1 MGMWP
6 ALTPSLNIARELE
19 STEAACSTTT
29 APPTGPLPQP
39 AEPLRIRWCPRKP
52 FRPSR
57 FCAYLEASLATG
69 QLTNGG
75 PLQRVLA
82 ERVQSWTGA
91 THAVVL
97 TANGTAALHA
107 LVSAHALMRKR
118 RLRWATQAYTFPVSM
133 QGPLADSV
141 VLDLDAKHWGPC
153 LAGLDSVKSDIDGV
167 IVTNVFGYLA
177 DVGVYEAWC
186 RANGKL
192 LVFDNA
198 ATPLGRVA
206 GRCIH
211 DYGDGAIISL
221 HETKPIG
228 RGEGG
233 AAFAPPT
240 LHPYLQQAINFGFDV
255 PAGLHVGSRLA
266 SNYRMSDIAAAA
278 VLDHLD
284 TVASARWDERVGA
297 LAQHAHACLRRH
309 GLSPLL
315 PTRQPCLPACLI
327 ARLPAHACAHA
338 VEQGMQGSG
347 VEAKRYYRPL
357 ADKSAAPRAW
367 HVFDTSICLPLHVD
381 LTRADV
387 ERMCCEVSALANT
400 SNVSRM

>member
-1 MGMWP
+1 MWP
-6 ALTPSLNIARELE
+6 ALVPSIGIARELE

-29 APPTGPLPQP
+29 APPTGPLPQIVKP
-39 AEPLRIRWCPRKP
+39 HRIRWCPRKP

-177 DVGVYEAWC
+177 DVGAYEAWTTMRYGANPLVEVGLLPLAHP
-186 RANGKL
+186 RAFAAGQVPAHRKRRIRQVQCGAVIGL
-192 LVFDNA
+192 VRGLVFRH
-198 ATPLGRVA
+198 G
-206 GRCIH
+206 
-211 DYGDGAIISL
+211 
-221 HETKPIG
+221 IG
-228 RGEGG
+228 RS
-233 AAFAPPT
+233 
-240 LHPYLQQAINFGFDV
+240 LQ
-255 PAGLHVGSRLA
+255 
-266 SNYRMSDIAAAA
+266 
-278 VLDHLD
+278 
-284 TVASARWDERVGA
+284 
-297 LAQHAHACLRRH
+297 
-309 GLSPLL
+309 
-315 PTRQPCLPACLI
+315 
-327 ARLPAHACAHA
+327 
-338 VEQGMQGSG
+338 
-347 VEAKRYYRPL
+347 
-357 ADKSAAPRAW
+357 
-367 HVFDTSICLPLHVD
+367 
-381 LTRADV
+381 
-387 ERMCCEVSALANT
+387 
-400 SNVSRM
+400 